1 VAKNVQGCRVAP
13 CTADHGRLPSWIRLV
28 VGRLASLAAF
38 ALFANPAHSL
48 TDRVHRRLV
57 SQLLLVVKKT
67 TGGRAWLPKWGFSG
81 LTKGQKVNKKQQR
94 VDEQTVV
101 KVLRE
106 AEQSEIQH
114 TTKQQAAR

>member
-1 VAKNVQGCRVAP
+1 M
-13 CTADHGRLPSWIRLV
+13 
-28 VGRLASLAAF
+28 
-38 ALFANPAHSL
+38 
-48 TDRVHRRLV
+48 
-57 SQLLLVVKKT
+57 
-67 TGGRAWLPKWGFSG
+67 PKWGFSG